1 VASRT
6 QYLYD
11 DAFSAVAVAVAAAAA
26 AVPSIS
32 TRSPA
37 PTTDGLTDGRI
48 GADDGAD
55 LSARR
60 GAGTGWRLELDAS
73 LALQF

>member
-11 DAFSAVAVAVAAAAA
+11 DAFSAGAAA
-26 AVPSIS
+26 AVSSIS

-37 PTTDGLTDGRI
+37 PTTDGLTGVRI

-60 GAGTGWRLELDAS
+60 GNGMGLDAS

>member
-11 DAFSAVAVAVAAAAA
+11 DAFSAVAAAAA
-26 AVPSIS
+26 AVSSIS